1 MPLNFVLRFLFT
13 LPKLAFEDG
22 RAPSMDT
29 RARNDR
35 NRRTRTAG
43 LGRKLILT
51 EGFSI
56 SNQKKMDV
64 SNDMERRQKFER
76 NVKDYLEAMD
86 KIQLD
91 IVKMLEESMKLNEI
105 LQDAVS
111 QRAEQYLEQDN
122 QRQPKN
128 SSQKD
133 Q

>member
-1 MPLNFVLRFLFT
+1 
-13 LPKLAFEDG
+13 
-22 RAPSMDT
+22 MD
-29 RARNDR
+29 
-35 NRRTRTAG
+35 
-43 LGRKLILT
+43 
-51 EGFSI
+51 E
-56 SNQKKMDV
+56 SNE
-64 SNDMERRQKFER
+64 MERKQKFEQ

-91 IVKMLEESMKLNEI
+91 IVKVLEESMKLNKI

>member
-1 MPLNFVLRFLFT
+1 
-13 LPKLAFEDG
+13 
-22 RAPSMDT
+22 MDT

-91 IVKMLEESMKLNEI
+91 IVKVLEESMKLNKI